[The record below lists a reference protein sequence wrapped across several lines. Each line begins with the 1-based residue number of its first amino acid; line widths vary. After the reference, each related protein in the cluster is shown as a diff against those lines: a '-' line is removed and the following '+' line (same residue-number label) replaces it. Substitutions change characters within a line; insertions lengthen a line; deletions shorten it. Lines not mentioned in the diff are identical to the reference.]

1 MQLHAHRCVKPA
13 LPAGHPLQGKT
24 VYIPAMAQGAVEAFA
39 AIFRW
44 FGVAAHPT
52 PPSTQRTLELG
63 AKFTSGDECYPAK
76 ITVGDFMRILEQ
88 PETDP
93 GRTVFFMATA
103 DGPCRFGQYVPFL
116 RKILTQA
123 GFPEV
128 QVYALSTQE
137 AYRDIASLGSIFE
150 RTAWRALVA
159 ADILRKALLQ
169 TRPYETIAGSADR
182 AFAESVADLCRVIE
196 SSCAEESCQMKSLVA
211 AMERARERFRGVPAN
226 YHRQRP
232 LIGVVGEIFCRL
244 NNFSNADLVRNLEL
258 QGGEGWLT
266 DIAEWIGYC
275 NSEVGRKLRL
285 VGQTFSLDM
294 LKSTLRSHIQHSDE
308 RALLAPF
315 AEDFTGYE
323 EPHIS
328 EVLELARPY
337 LPASGAEGEMV
348 VSVGKAAY
356 LARHGADGIV
366 DISPFT
372 CMNGI
377 VSEAI
382 YPKLSKD
389 YGGIP
394 IRNFYFDGTQADLQ
408 RDLGIYLELARSY
421 RERKPHPRRY
431 PARFDPA
438 LAAD

>member
-1 MQLHAHRCVKPA
+1 MQLRAHRCVKPT
-13 LPAGHPLQGKT
+13 LPSGHPLQGKT

-44 FGVAAHPT
+44 FGVAAQPT
-52 PPSTQRTLELG
+52 PSSNQHTLELG
-63 AKFTSGDECYPAK
+63 GRFTSGDECYPAK

-88 PETDP
+88 PGADP
-93 GRTVFFMATA
+93 NRTVFFMATA

-116 RKILTQA
+116 RKTLAQA
-123 GFPEV
+123 GFPQV
-128 QVYALSTQE
+128 QVYAPSTQQ
-137 AYRDIASLGSIFE
+137 AYSDIASLGSTFE

-159 ADILRKALLQ
+159 ADVLRKTLLQ
-169 TRPYETIAGSADR
+169 TRPYETVAGSADR
-182 AFAESVADLCRVIE
+182 AFAESVTDLCQAIE
-196 SSCAEESCQMKSLVA
+196 SGCTDSACQMKSLVA
-211 AMERARERFRGVPAN
+211 AMQRARERFHVVPAN
-226 YHRQRP
+226 YDRQRP

-266 DIAEWIGYC
+266 DIAEWIAYC

-285 VGQTFSLDM
+285 MGRTFSLEM

-308 RALLAPF
+308 QALLAPF
-315 AEDFTGYE
+315 AQDFAGYE
-323 EPHIS
+323 EPHIG

-337 LPASGAEGEMV
+337 LPATGVEGEMV
-348 VSVGKAAY
+348 VSIGKAAY

-421 RERKPHPRRY
+421 REKKRYARRY
-431 PARFDPA
+431 PARFQQA
-438 LAAD
+438 MAAD

>member
-1 MQLHAHRCVKPA
+1 
-13 LPAGHPLQGKT
+13 
-24 VYIPAMAQGAVEAFA
+24 
-39 AIFRW
+39 
-44 FGVAAHPT
+44 
-52 PPSTQRTLELG
+52 
-63 AKFTSGDECYPAK
+63 
-76 ITVGDFMRILEQ
+76 
-88 PETDP
+88 
-93 GRTVFFMATA
+93 
-103 DGPCRFGQYVPFL
+103 VPFL
-116 RKILTQA
+116 RKVLAQA

-128 QVYALSTQE
+128 QVYALSTQD
-137 AYRDIASLGSIFE
+137 AYRDIGSLGSIFE

-169 TRPYETIAGSADR
+169 TRPYEIVAGSADR
-182 AFAESVADLCRVIE
+182 AFAESAADLCRVIE
-196 SSCAEESCQMKSLVA
+196 SSCAEESCQMKSLVK
-211 AMERARERFRGVPAN
+211 AMERARERFRSVPAS

-275 NSEVGRKLRL
+275 NSEVARKLRL
-285 VGQTFSLDM
+285 VGRTLSLDM
-294 LKSTLRSHIQHSDE
+294 LKSTLRTHIQHSDE

-315 AEDFTGYE
+315 AQDFAGYE

-389 YGGIP
+389 HGGIP

-421 RERKPHPRRY
+421 RERKPYPRRY
-431 PARFDPA
+431 PARFERA
-438 LAAD
+438 MAAD

>member
-1 MQLHAHRCVKPA
+1 MQLRAHRCVKPT
-13 LPAGHPLQGKT
+13 LPSGHPLQGKT

-44 FGVAAHPT
+44 FGVAAQPT
-52 PPSTQRTLELG
+52 PSSNQHTLELG
-63 AKFTSGDECYPAK
+63 GRYTSGDECYPAK

-88 PETDP
+88 PGADP
-93 GRTVFFMATA
+93 NRTVFFMATA

-116 RKILTQA
+116 RKTLAQA
-123 GFPEV
+123 GFPQV
-128 QVYALSTQE
+128 QVYAPSTQQ
-137 AYRDIASLGSIFE
+137 AYSDIASLGSTFE

-159 ADILRKALLQ
+159 ADVLRKALLQ
-169 TRPYETIAGSADR
+169 TRPYETVAGSADR
-182 AFAESVADLCRVIE
+182 AFAESVTDLCQAIE
-196 SSCAEESCQMKSLVA
+196 SGCTDSACQMKSLVA
-211 AMERARERFRGVPAN
+211 AMQRARERFHVVPAN
-226 YHRQRP
+226 YDRQRP

-266 DIAEWIGYC
+266 DIAEWIAYC

-285 VGQTFSLDM
+285 MGRTFSLEM

-308 RALLAPF
+308 QALLAPF
-315 AEDFTGYE
+315 AQDFAGYE
-323 EPHIS
+323 EPHIG

-337 LPASGAEGEMV
+337 LPATGVEGEMV
-348 VSVGKAAY
+348 VSIGKAAY

-421 RERKPHPRRY
+421 REKKRYARRY
-431 PARFDPA
+431 PARFQQA
-438 LAAD
+438 MAAD

>member
-1 MQLHAHRCVKPA
+1 MRLRAHRCVKPV
-13 LPAGHPLQGKT
+13 LPPGHPLRGKT
-24 VYIPAMAQGAVEAFA
+24 VYIPAMAQGTVEAFA

-44 FGVAAHPT
+44 FGIAAQPT
-52 PPSTQRTLELG
+52 PPSNQRTLELG

-88 PETDP
+88 PGTDP
-93 GRTVFFMATA
+93 RRTVFFMATA

-116 RKILTQA
+116 RKVLAQA

-128 QVYALSTQE
+128 QVYAPSTQH
-137 AYRDIASLGSIFE
+137 AYHDIASLGGTFE

-159 ADILRKALLQ
+159 GDVLRKALLQ
-169 TRPYETIAGSADR
+169 TRPYEVVPGSADQV
-182 AFAESVADLCRVIE
+182 FAESVADLCRTIE
-196 SSCAEESCQMKSLVA
+196 GSCTDPACQLTSLVG
-211 AMERARERFRGVPAN
+211 AMRRARKRFHLLPAN

-244 NNFSNADLVRNLEL
+244 NSFSNAGLVRSLEL
-258 QGGEGWLT
+258 QGGEAWLT
-266 DIAEWIGYC
+266 DIAEWIAYC
-275 NSEVGRKLRL
+275 NSEVARKLRL
-285 VGQTFSLDM
+285 VGQTISLDM
-294 LKSTLRSHIQHSDE
+294 LKNTLRNHIQHRDE

-315 AEDFTGYE
+315 AEDFAGYE
-323 EPHIS
+323 EPHIA

-337 LPASGAEGEMV
+337 LPNSGVEGEMV
-348 VSVGKAAY
+348 VSIGKAAY

-394 IRNFYFDGTQADLQ
+394 IRNFYFDGTQAELQ

-421 RERKPHPRRY
+421 GEKKPYARRY
-431 PARFDPA
+431 PQRFQPSI
-438 LAAD
+438 AAD

>member
-1 MQLHAHRCVKPA
+1 MQLRAHRCVKPTLA
-13 LPAGHPLQGKT
+13 PGHPLAGKT
-24 VYIPAMAQGAVEAFA
+24 VYVPAMAQGAVEAFA
-39 AIFRW
+39 AVFRW
-44 FGVAAHPT
+44 FGVAAQPT
-52 PPSTQRTLELG
+52 PPSNQRTLELG

-76 ITVGDFMRILEQ
+76 ITVGDFLRILEQ
-88 PETDP
+88 PGAEP
-93 GRTVFFMATA
+93 EHTVFFMATA

-116 RKILTQA
+116 RKVLAQA
-123 GFPEV
+123 GFPDV
-128 QVYALSTQE
+128 QVYAPSTQQ
-137 AYRDIASLGSIFE
+137 AYGDIARLGSTFE

-169 TRPYETIAGSADR
+169 TRPYETVAGSADQ
-182 AFAESVADLCRVIE
+182 AFAESVADLCQAIE
-196 SSCAEESCQMKSLVA
+196 ASCTDTACQMKSLVVSLQ
-211 AMERARERFRGVPAN
+211 RARGRFRGVPAS
-226 YHRQRP
+226 YTRQRP

-244 NNFSNADLVRNLEL
+244 NNFSNADLVRNLEM

-275 NSEVGRKLRL
+275 NSEVARKLRL
-285 VGQTFSLDM
+285 VGQAISLEM
-294 LKSTLRSHIQHSDE
+294 LKSTLRSHVQHSDE

-315 AEDFTGYE
+315 AQDFAGYE

-328 EVLELARPY
+328 EVLDLARPY
-337 LPASGAEGEMV
+337 LPSTGVEGEMV
-348 VSVGKAAY
+348 VSIGKAAY

-394 IRNFYFDGTQADLQ
+394 IRNFYFDGTQAELQ

-421 RERKPHPRRY
+421 REKKPFPRRY
-431 PARFDPA
+431 PARFKQA
-438 LAAD
+438 MAAD

>member
-1 MQLHAHRCVKPA
+1 MQLRAHRCLRPA
-13 LPAGHPLQGKT
+13 LPAGHPLRGKT

-63 AKFTSGDECYPAK
+63 AQFTSGDECYPAK

-116 RKILTQA
+116 RKVLAQA

-128 QVYALSTQE
+128 QVYALSTQD
-137 AYRDIASLGSIFE
+137 AYRDIGSLGSIFE

-169 TRPYETIAGSADR
+169 TRPYEIVAGSADR

-196 SSCAEESCQMKSLVA
+196 SSCAEESCQMKSLVK
-211 AMERARERFRGVPAN
+211 AMERARERFRSVPAS

-258 QGGEGWLT
+258 RGGEGWLT

-275 NSEVGRKLRL
+275 NSEVARKLRL
-285 VGQTFSLDM
+285 VGRTLSLDM
-294 LKSTLRSHIQHSDE
+294 LKSTLRTHIQHSDE

-315 AEDFTGYE
+315 AQDFAGYE

-389 YGGIP
+389 HGGIP

-421 RERKPHPRRY
+421 RERKPYPRRY
-431 PARFDPA
+431 PARFERA
-438 LAAD
+438 MAAD

>member
-1 MQLHAHRCVKPA
+1 
-13 LPAGHPLQGKT
+13 
-24 VYIPAMAQGAVEAFA
+24 
-39 AIFRW
+39 
-44 FGVAAHPT
+44 
-52 PPSTQRTLELG
+52 
-63 AKFTSGDECYPAK
+63 
-76 ITVGDFMRILEQ
+76 
-88 PETDP
+88 
-93 GRTVFFMATA
+93 
-103 DGPCRFGQYVPFL
+103 
-116 RKILTQA
+116 
-123 GFPEV
+123 
-128 QVYALSTQE
+128 
-137 AYRDIASLGSIFE
+137 
-150 RTAWRALVA
+150 
-159 ADILRKALLQ
+159 
-169 TRPYETIAGSADR
+169 
-182 AFAESVADLCRVIE
+182 
-196 SSCAEESCQMKSLVA
+196 MKSLVA
-211 AMERARERFRGVPAN
+211 AMERARERFRGVPASYN
-226 YHRQRP
+226 RQRP

-244 NNFSNADLVRNLEL
+244 NNFSNADLVRNLEQ

-275 NSEVGRKLRL
+275 NSEVARKLRL
-285 VGQTFSLDM
+285 VGQTISLDM
-294 LKSTLRSHIQHSDE
+294 LKSTLRNHIQHSDE

-315 AEDFTGYE
+315 AEDFAGYE

-337 LPASGAEGEMV
+337 LPASGVEGEMV

-394 IRNFYFDGTQADLQ
+394 IRNFYFDGTQAELQ

-421 RERKPHPRRY
+421 REKKPYQRRY
-431 PARFDPA
+431 PARFERA
-438 LAAD
+438 VAAD

>member
-421 RERKPHPRRY
+421 REKKPYPRRY
-431 PARFDPA
+431 PARFEQA

>member
-1 MQLHAHRCVKPA
+1 MQLRSHRCVKPT
-13 LPAGHPLQGKT
+13 LPAGHPLLGKT

-44 FGVAAHPT
+44 FGVTAHPT
-52 PPSTQRTLELG
+52 PPSNQRTLELG
-63 AKFTSGDECYPAK
+63 GKFTSGDECYPAK

-88 PETDP
+88 PGTDP
-93 GRTVFFMATA
+93 ERTVFFMAAA

-116 RKILTQA
+116 RKTFEHA
-123 GFPEV
+123 GYGGV
-128 QVYALSTQE
+128 KVYAPSTQQ
-137 AYRDIASLGSIFE
+137 AYSDIASLGSTFE
-150 RTAWRALVA
+150 RTAWRGLVA

-169 TRPYETIAGSADR
+169 TRPYETVAGSTDQ
-182 AFAESVADLCRVIE
+182 AFAESVGDLCRTIE
-196 SSCAEESCQMKSLVA
+196 SSCTDTACQMMSLVA
-211 AMERARERFRGVPAN
+211 CLQRSRERFHAVPAS

-275 NSEVGRKLRL
+275 NSEVARKLRL
-285 VGQTFSLDM
+285 VGQTLSLDM

-315 AEDFTGYE
+315 AEDFSGYE
-323 EPHIS
+323 EPHIT

-337 LPASGAEGEMV
+337 LPATGAEGEMV
-348 VSVGKAAY
+348 VSIGKAAY
-356 LARHGADGIV
+356 LALHGADGIV

-421 RERKPHPRRY
+421 REKKPYSRRY
-431 PARFDPA
+431 PARFGQA